1 MSRAHPR
8 PRRADQGLGA
18 VLDVS
23 NTATHTALRR
33 FGPVLRP
40 GRRLLVVASSLA
52 TLGRPDPRL
61 RHLFDG
67 ASLDQME
74 SAVECWRAAVRA
86 DTAEDAGRAG

>member
-1 MSRAHPR
+1 M
-8 PRRADQGLGA
+8 
-18 VLDVS
+18 
-23 NTATHTALRR
+23 
-33 FGPVLRP
+33 
-40 GRRLLVVASSLA
+40 ASSLA